1 MNGIITGLA
10 AAYGSHPSL
19 TSLETALFQGKSL
32 LSSSPPELSRV
43 AESALEDAGISSRD
57 RCALILLIQP
67 RDSNDRFLSENQD
80 IIILEQQA
88 GDVSIPGALSTAA
101 VFLHKNPHHQVLI
114 LASDSIGVGAFVI
127 SSPGSPQQS
136 YARLVLDGIHPQTD
150 GSLESISTKWGEYP
164 PEYLQMPADP
174 ADLNKN
180 LWEKLAD
187 LWPVDPSH
195 RICALGG
202 VSTSIE
208 VDSGMAGFIQAVL
221 TLHRRTIPGFP
232 KTLRARLEGV
242 PAAGPFYAPESPRP
256 WLDHGKTPRRSLV
269 LFSTGAG
276 LQDILLEEAIHR
288 KSLPR
293 IRTGM
298 VPESKTLLPFSGQSL
313 REIQVSLQALQ
324 RGIEEGKPLKV
335 LAARRLL
342 LAEKEH
348 PRLRGCILA
357 ENREKSRKEIR
368 LLQKGLERCIKSGK
382 QLTTP
387 AGSCFVPQPLGDQ
400 GTALIYPGAFNSY
413 PGMGRELFQI
423 FPGLHEMVK
432 KTTGNIRQSLAET
445 LIYPRSL
452 APLSKKD
459 LEERQEHFFKQPID
473 LIESGTSLAVLH
485 TLILKEV
492 FSLQPRAAFGYSLG
506 EISMLWANGIW
517 RNGEQSS
524 LKWRRSALFKERL
537 FGSMTAVRDY
547 WAPEEFEAGF
557 WDSYILKASPQE
569 CLDVLEKEPKAFL
582 TIINTPDEVV
592 IAGEQNACQRVIKA
606 LGCRSLPMPFQAS
619 IHNPAMAGEYPAF
632 VELLTESVFPGEAIN
647 FYSAAEYQ
655 PLSPDSKEIGRSLAG
670 MICRRVDFPRLV
682 EQVYRDGTRLFIE
695 VGPQKTCTRWIEA
708 ILKDRPHAVCAINKK
723 YQPDLDGILNVLA
736 QLISHRV
743 PLQLDPLIAEQLPGW
758 KSDVSQWKRL
768 GQRLTRKRP
777 TTKEAA
783 PGALPEQP
791 STKADPHSEQIAA
804 DPFEVLAR
812 QSSRLANA
820 QRSYFSSMK
829 TLTGNLS
836 RALEL
841 VSSPSLQNSSRS
853 PSKRVLFTHDQ
864 IAAFTLGDPSACFGR
879 SYTPFAGQRIPLLP
893 NGKMQFLDRVVELN
907 AAANRVQPG
916 ASLRAEYDLPQK
928 AWYLPNRSSLPYV
941 ALLEIALQPCG
952 FLSAYMGSI
961 LSGPK
966 VDYYFRNLD
975 GQAEL
980 TADPPPPGSTI
991 STRVELTTSS
1001 TLQSTIIQHYNFE
1014 LSSSGRMF
1022 FRGKASFGYFPS
1034 GMLSRQKG
1042 IDGGRQFSTFF
1053 RNHPDTGRWFSPDD
1067 KPELSPGE
1075 ACLPP
1080 VTRYWFAPAGGEYQ
1094 AGSLYLAEKIDPQAW
1109 FFRAHFHQDPVMPG
1123 SLGVELMSQTIQA
1136 AADQLGQ
1143 SSPVHWRLKPEEV
1156 IRWKYRGQIT
1166 REVESIQLEIHLK
1179 EVNQTG
1185 SRLEITGDG
1194 NLLREDL
1201 RIYQISNLALIGE
1214 NS

>member
-1 MNGIITGLA
+1 MNGIITGMA
-10 AAYGSHPSL
+10 ASYGGHPSL
-19 TSLETALFQGKSL
+19 TSIEAALFQGESL
-32 LSSSPPELSRV
+32 LSSSPAELSRV
-43 AESALEDAGISSRD
+43 AERALEDAGISSRD
-57 RCALILLIQP
+57 RCGLILLTQP
-67 RDSNDRFLSENQD
+67 GDSTDLFLSENQD
-80 IIILEQQA
+80 IFILEKQA

-101 VFLHKNPHHQVLI
+101 EFLRKQPQHQVLI
-114 LASDSIGVGAFVI
+114 LVSDSIGVGAFVI
-127 SSPGSPQQS
+127 SQPESTQQG
-136 YARLVLDGIHPQTD
+136 YARLALDGIHPDTD
-150 GSLESISTKWGEYP
+150 GGLESISTKWGEYP

-174 ADLNKN
+174 AYLNKDR
-180 LWEKLAD
+180 WEKLAH
-187 LWPVDPSH
+187 LWPLDPPH

-208 VDSGMAGFIQAVL
+208 DDSGMAGFIQAVL

-232 KTLRARLEGV
+232 KTLRTQLEGV
-242 PAAGPFYAPESPRP
+242 PAGGPFYAPESPRP
-256 WLDHGKTPRRSLV
+256 WLDHGTNPRRSLM
-269 LFSTGAG
+269 LFSSGAG
-276 LQDILLEEAIHR
+276 LQDILLEEALYR

-293 IRTGM
+293 IRTGL
-298 VPESKTLLPFSGQSL
+298 VPGSKVLLPFSGQSL
-313 REIQVSLQALQ
+313 EDLQASLQGLL
-324 RGIEEGKPLKV
+324 RRVEEPEPLNAI
-335 LAARRLL
+335 AARRLL
-342 LAEKEH
+342 LGEKKH
-348 PRLRGCILA
+348 ARLRGCILA
-357 ENREKSRKEIR
+357 EDREKIRKEIK
-368 LLQKGLERCIKSGK
+368 LLQKGLERSLKSGK

-432 KTTGNIRQSLAET
+432 KTTGNIRQSLAEA

-452 APLSKKD
+452 SPLSESD
-459 LEERQEHFFKQPID
+459 RERLQENFFEQPID

-485 TLILKEV
+485 TLILKDI
-492 FSLQPRAAFGYSLG
+492 FSLEPRAAFGYSLG

-517 RNGEQSS
+517 RNGEKSS

-547 WAPEEFEAGF
+547 WTPDEFEDAF
-557 WDSYILKASPQE
+557 WGSYILKASPQE
-569 CLDVLEKEPKAFL
+569 CFNVLEKEPKAFL

-606 LGCRSLPMPFQAS
+606 LGCRSLPMPFQAC

-632 VELLTESVFPGEAIN
+632 VDLLTESIFPAESIN
-647 FYSAAEYQ
+647 FYSAARYQ
-655 PLSPDSKEIGRSLAG
+655 PLSLDSQEIGRSLAG
-670 MICRRVDFPRLV
+670 MICRQVDFPRLV
-682 EQVYRDGTRLFIE
+682 EQVYRDGIRLFIE
-695 VGPQKTCTRWIEA
+695 VGPQKTCTRWIET

-723 YQPDLDGILNVLA
+723 YQPDLDGILKVLA

-743 PLQLDPLIAEQLPGW
+743 PLQLDPLIAEQPPGW
-758 KSDVSQWKRL
+758 KSVASQGNRN
-768 GQRLTRKRP
+768 GQKLTRQQQTIKA
-777 TTKEAA
+777 AA
-783 PGALPEQP
+783 PGTLPEQP
-791 STKADPHSEQIAA
+791 STKADPPREQIAA
-804 DPFEVLAR
+804 DRFEMLAR

-820 QRSYFSSMK
+820 QRSYFSSLK

-836 RALEL
+836 RALQL
-841 VSSPSLQNSSRS
+841 VSSTSLQKQSRS

-864 IAAFTLGDPSACFGR
+864 IAAFTLGDPSACFGH
-879 SYTPFAGQRIPLLP
+879 SYSPFAGQRIPLLP

-907 AAANRVQPG
+907 AAANLVQPG

-928 AWYLPNRSSLPYV
+928 AWYLANRTGLPYV

-991 STRVELTTSS
+991 STRVELTTAS

-1034 GMLSRQKG
+1034 RMLSRQKG
-1042 IDGGRQFSTFF
+1042 IDGGQQFHTFF
-1053 RNHPDTGRWFSPDD
+1053 RNHPDTGRWFSPGG
-1067 KPELSPGE
+1067 KPDLSPRE
-1075 ACLPP
+1075 ASLPP

-1094 AGSLYLAEKIDPQAW
+1094 AGSLYLTEKVDPQAW
-1109 FFRAHFHQDPVMPG
+1109 FFKAHFHQDPVMPG

-1143 SSPVHWRLKPEEV
+1143 SSAMHWRIKPEEI

-1166 REVESIQLEIHLK
+1166 RKVETIQLEIHLK